1 MVNAIRQFLL
11 NNGFSKN
18 LASALA
24 NMTTVSM
31 VVLLCI
37 ASWILARIILTRIIG
52 VYVKRSRSKWD
63 DIILERRFF
72 SRAAHL
78 APAVVLYF
86 SASGFPAVQ
95 AWIQKLAQTYIIIVT
110 TLIIFSLLD
119 GFDEIYS
126 TFEISKEKPIKGII
140 QVLKIIISIIAA
152 IITISLLVDKS
163 PWVLLSGIG
172 VFSAVL
178 MLVFQNSILG
188 FVAGIQLS
196 SNDMVR
202 VGDWIEMPRYDADGE
217 IIEITLHT
225 VKVQNW
231 DKSITMIPSHALI
244 SESFKN
250 WRGMRESGGR
260 RIKETIY
267 IDVNSIKTCTDE
279 MLQRLE
285 KLHYLSGYINS
296 RRGNN
301 EPITNIGAFRA
312 YVEEYMQNL
321 PGLNKGM
328 TMMVRQHAP
337 AEHGLPIEIYCFSAG
352 TRLADY
358 EAVKTQIFDHIMAII
373 HQFDL
378 RIYQRL
384 SGLDLAATAAAYN
397 PPGRK
402 QSD

>member
-86 SASGFPAVQ
+86 SASAFPAVQ

-152 IITISLLVDKS
+152 IITIS
-163 PWVLLSGIG
+163 P
-172 VFSAVL
+172 
-178 MLVFQNSILG
+178 
-188 FVAGIQLS
+188 AG
-196 SNDMVR
+196 
-202 VGDWIEMPRYDADGE
+202 G
-217 IIEITLHT
+217 
-225 VKVQNW
+225 
-231 DKSITMIPSHALI
+231 
-244 SESFKN
+244 
-250 WRGMRESGGR
+250 
-260 RIKETIY
+260 
-267 IDVNSIKTCTDE
+267 
-279 MLQRLE
+279 
-285 KLHYLSGYINS
+285 
-296 RRGNN
+296 
-301 EPITNIGAFRA
+301 
-312 YVEEYMQNL
+312 
-321 PGLNKGM
+321 
-328 TMMVRQHAP
+328 
-337 AEHGLPIEIYCFSAG
+337 
-352 TRLADY
+352 
-358 EAVKTQIFDHIMAII
+358 
-373 HQFDL
+373 
-378 RIYQRL
+378 
-384 SGLDLAATAAAYN
+384 
-397 PPGRK
+397 
-402 QSD
+402 